1 MYFVIHGGRKERRA
15 LIFSGVRGILLWAG
29 DVETSILGETDFSGE
44 G

>member
-29 DVETSILGETDFSGE
+29 DVLFWGGVMCRPLF
-44 G
+44 